1 MLPGSSLDASTPS
14 KQLTSRFAD
23 IRLDIGL
30 DPDLDPDLDR
40 DISLIG
46 SGEPAPT
53 RRSELCWPTTSC
65 CCACL
70 STSHSAPSSAAPP
83 ILQVSFSLLF
93 THVGVLLREGK
104 GRLAPRSSLLALR
117 SSLTPGLLLSPWLLC
132 ALLSGALLPCIG
144 ALAPAPSSRTPAH
157 TSLVWASWA
166 PPARTSACHL
176 LPVISLSVLSLWTW
190 SGGGVREGRGWQ
202 GWGAR
207 PW

>member
-104 GRLAPRSSLLALR
+104 GRLAPRSSLFAPPLPQDCCSRLGSCVPCFPARCSLA
-117 SSLTPGLLLSPWLLC
+117 SEPLLLP
-132 ALLSGALLPCIG
+132 
-144 ALAPAPSSRTPAH
+144 H
-157 TSLVWASWA
+157 
-166 PPARTSACHL
+166 PPARPPIPPLYGPPGRLPPAP
-176 LPVISLSVLSLWTW
+176 LPVIFCLSSPSLSFP
-190 SGGGVREGRGWQ
+190 SGH
-202 GWGAR
+202 GAAVA
-207 PW
+207 